1 MDTPTE
7 TLDRRLD
14 ALDESKAAWL
24 EATLSERLELLES
37 LRVNTDKLAAQW
49 VQAAL
54 KAKGIASDSPIAG
67 EEWTSG
73 PWALMEGIQ
82 HLIGTLQA
90 LRDGDDLLQ
99 GSSVRTRPNGQVVVR
114 VHPANIWEK
123 LLLSGVEAEVWM
135 EPGVKASELKETM
148 ARFYRDPP
156 KRGRV
161 ALVLGAGNIASIPP
175 LDMLYKLFTEGQVCI
190 LKMNPVNDYLGSL
203 FERIF
208 ADFVE
213 AGFIQFAYGG
223 VEVGRI
229 LTEHKKVEEIHITG
243 SERTHDAI
251 IYGTGPEGATRK
263 EADEPRNDRRMTSEL
278 GGISPVIV
286 VPGPWSEADLAFQ
299 AEHVATQKMHNGG
312 FNCIASQVM
321 VMPKTWD
328 LGDRFVQAVRD
339 TFARVP
345 ARTPYYPGAADRID
359 AVRKEHPEAT
369 VLDSEAGTPRLLV
382 AGIDADT
389 DDYCFRTEFFAGALA
404 QTSLPGKDAEAF
416 LRNAIAFANDR
427 LHGTLGAT
435 ILIHPE
441 TERALGSTFEE
452 LLAELRYGT
461 IGINAWSG
469 VNFLLPRS
477 TWGAFPGHARN
488 DIQSGVGVVHN
499 ALMFD
504 RPERTVVRAPWRP
517 FPRGVLSGQFTLLP
531 RPPWFVTNTQAHQ
544 VGRRITAFAADPG
557 WLKLP
562 GIFAAALRG

>member
-1 MDTPTE
+1 MDTPDE

-14 ALDESKAAWL
+14 TLDEGKEAWL
-24 EATLSERLELLES
+24 AATLSERLRLLES

-49 VQAAL
+49 VEAAL
-54 KAKGIASDSPIAG
+54 AAKGIAPDSPIAG

-73 PWALMEGIQ
+73 PWALMEGIV
-82 HLIGTLQA
+82 HLTGTLQA
-90 LRDGDDLLQ
+90 LRDGTDLLQ
-99 GSSVRTRPNGQVVVR
+99 GSSVRTRANGQVVVR

-135 EPGVKASELKETM
+135 EPTLDAKQLTETM
-148 ARFYRDPP
+148 ARFYREPP
-156 KRGRV
+156 KQGRV

-190 LKMNPVNDYLGSL
+190 LKMNPVNDYLGPI
-203 FERIF
+203 FEQIF
-208 ADFVE
+208 AEFVE
-213 AGFIQFAYGG
+213 QGFVQFAYGG
-223 VEVGRI
+223 VEVGRT
-229 LTEHKKVEEIHITG
+229 LTEHPSVEEIHITG

-251 IYGTGPEGATRK
+251 IYGTGTDGAARK
-263 EADEPRNDRRMTSEL
+263 KADEPRNERRMTSEL

-286 VPGPWSEADLAFQ
+286 VPGPWTEADLEFQ
-299 AEHVATQKMHNGG
+299 AEHVVTQKMHNGG

-321 VMPKTWD
+321 VMPETWD

-339 TFARVP
+339 TFAKVP
-345 ARTPYYPGAADRID
+345 ARTPYYPGAGERID

-369 VLDSEAGTPRLLV
+369 VLDSKADTPRLLV
-382 AGIDADT
+382 SGIDANS

-404 QTSLPGKDAEAF
+404 QTSLPGENAEAF

-441 TERALGSTFEE
+441 TERELGDTFEE

-461 IGINAWSG
+461 IGVNAWSG

-477 TWGAFPGHARN
+477 TWGAFPGHARS

-504 RPERTVVRAPWRP
+504 KPERTVVRAPWRP
-517 FPRGVLSGQFTLLP
+517 FPRGILSGQMTLLP
-531 RPPWFVTNTQAHQ
+531 RPPWFVTNAQAHQ

-557 WLKLP
+557 WLRLP